1 MKAQDLSTVRISVL
15 GPVRAWVDGGPVDLA
30 GPKQRSV
37 LVRLVL
43 AHGNVV
49 SVDRLI
55 EDLWAGEPPPKALA
69 ALQAYISHLR
79 RLLEPGRV
87 RRTAAQVI
95 VSAAPGYCLRLPD
108 EAVDVWSLE
117 ARVTAAE
124 QHRDP
129 QQRAALLE
137 DAVTAWAGD
146 PYAEVRDALWAAPEV
161 ARLAELRLS
170 VTEAHAAAQSALGQ
184 HAVVARV
191 LEPHVR
197 DHPDREAAACLLA
210 AARYRCGQ
218 QAAAL
223 DVLRRTG
230 AYLTEELGLE
240 PGRALRDL
248 ERDILRHADHLE
260 PIALEPAPV
269 SVSHDMPEAGA
280 THGRAGELA
289 AIDAAAAAAVRGG
302 LRVVWIG
309 GEAGAGKTTVVG
321 AAADR
326 LRAAGWTVTAGR
338 SPEVDGAP
346 PGWAWTE
353 ILEPFSATL
362 SPRQS
367 EALAPL
373 LHDGRTTSEGTV
385 FWIAHAL
392 AEVLGQA
399 AGRTPLLIVLDDLH
413 RTDGLT
419 LELLRLSADR
429 LGAGRVLVIGTYRPS
444 ESGAELGQA
453 RAALA
458 NHTAAHLTL
467 PGLDDAALT
476 ALATDCGLPAVTR
489 ETLRLLRERTGGNPL
504 FVRELARLMVAEGVD
519 AAHDGIPAGVGDVV
533 RRRLARLPPQTAT
546 ALRQAAVL
554 GREVDI
560 TLLGELARS
569 DDDELLDALEPA
581 VLAGLLEEPAP
592 GRIRFAHN
600 LIRDTLY
607 EDTSVLRRSRLHAAA
622 LGLLRSPGRGADA
635 ASLAY
640 HAVAA
645 ATAETA
651 DEAAL
656 FAMSAAREADGVGA
670 PVEAARQWRA
680 AVRMWELSG
689 ADNASTVPA
698 RCGLIAALA
707 HAGDA
712 LGSREELHH
721 TMVAVGSG
729 ELERSDRGIETD
741 DAAAVQALTASDS
754 PLVWR
759 VRDGDVIDP
768 VIVDPLHR
776 VLAGEQ
782 PAPVRARLLLTLFT
796 ELEGVEHDSALAAGA
811 EALQLAR
818 ALHAQDPAAHQ
829 RLLCAALN
837 TYAFACLGPD
847 LADERESIVAE
858 LLSVAEAC
866 DAVDYQAV
874 AHWFAFLDASGRSDL
889 AGAAAHADLAVARA
903 GTGQLGFLLGVL
915 DAFGAQLSM
924 LAGRVDEGE
933 RGYLAVSAKLAEYG
947 VANGAHIGIVGRV
960 SANLVRGSLAPMADD
975 LLAVHRHVSKIIAD
989 GAVIALLQ
997 AGRTEEALQV
1007 WVERL
1012 PIERSFY
1019 FVAMATLRVHAA
1031 VAVGDLD
1038 TAEATAAQLL
1048 PYSGRFAGLDNGTL
1062 LTGPVDA
1069 ALAAVAE
1076 ATGDA
1081 AGAARYRRAAH
1092 ELTERLAAQAT
1103 DLLRRA

>member
-1 MKAQDLSTVRISVL
+1 MTAQDLLPVRISVL
-15 GPVRAWVDGGPVDLA
+15 GPVRASVGGELVDLA

-43 AHGNVV
+43 AHGDVV

-79 RLLEPGRV
+79 RVLEPGRE
-87 RRTAAQVI
+87 RRAAARVI

-117 ARVTAAE
+117 ARIAAAE
-124 QHRDP
+124 QHSDP
-129 QQRAALLE
+129 LERAPLLE
-137 DAVTAWAGD
+137 DVVAAWTGD
-146 PYAEVRDALWAAPEV
+146 PYVEVRDALWAAPEV

-184 HAVVARV
+184 HGVVARV

-210 AARYRCGQ
+210 VARYRSGH

-223 DVLRRTG
+223 DVLRRTT

-260 PIALEPAPV
+260 PIALAPAPV
-269 SVSHDMPEAGA
+269 SPPHDAPQASP
-280 THGRAGELA
+280 TRGRADELA

-309 GEAGAGKTTVVG
+309 GEAGAGKTTVVD
-321 AAADR
+321 AAAAR
-326 LRAAGWTVTAGR
+326 LRDAGWTVVAGR

-353 ILEPFSATL
+353 VLETFAATL
-362 SPRQS
+362 PPRQAG
-367 EALAPL
+367 ALAPL
-373 LHDGRTTSEGTV
+373 LHDGRATAEGSA

-399 AGRTPLLIVLDDLH
+399 AERTPLLIVLDDLH

-419 LELLRLSADR
+419 LELLRLTADR
-429 LGAGRVLVIGTYRPS
+429 LGSGRVLVIGTYRPS

-467 PGLDDAALT
+467 SGLDDAALT
-476 ALATDCGLPAVTR
+476 ALAIDCGLPAVTR
-489 ETLRLLRERTGGNPL
+489 ETLRLLRDRTGGNPL

-519 AAHDGIPAGVGDVV
+519 AAHGRIPAGVGDVV

-581 VLAGLLEEPAP
+581 VLAGLLDEPVP

-622 LGLLRSPGRGADA
+622 LDLLRPRGADA

-645 ATAETA
+645 ATADTA
-651 DEAAL
+651 AEAAD
-656 FAMSAAREADGVGA
+656 FAMQAAREADAVGA

-680 AVRMWELSG
+680 AVRMFELAG
-689 ADNASTVPA
+689 ADRSAAVPA

-707 HAGDA
+707 QAGDA
-712 LGSREELHH
+712 IGSREELHH
-721 TMVAVGSG
+721 TMVAVGSH
-729 ELERSDRGIETD
+729 
-741 DAAAVQALTASDS
+741 DALAVQALTASDS

-759 VRDGDVIDP
+759 VRDGDLIDHA
-768 VIVDPLHR
+768 IVDPLRR
-776 VLAGEQ
+776 VLNREQ
-782 PAPVRARLLLTLFT
+782 DPQLRARLLLTLFT
-796 ELEGVEHDSALAAGA
+796 ELEGVEHDSALAAGQ
-811 EALQLAR
+811 EALALAR
-818 ALHAQDPAAHQ
+818 AVHAQDPAGNQ

-837 TYAFACLGPD
+837 VRAFACLGPD
-847 LADERESIVAE
+847 LAHERESVVAE

-866 DAVDYQAV
+866 DAIDYQAV
-874 AHWFAFLDASGRSDL
+874 AHWFAFLDASAGSDL
-889 AGAAAHADLAVARA
+889 AGAAAHADQAVARA

-915 DAFGAQLSM
+915 DAFGAQLAV
-924 LAGRVDEGE
+924 LAGRTDEGE
-933 RGYLAVSAKLAEYG
+933 RGYIAVSAKLAEYG

-975 LLAVHRHVSKIIAD
+975 LVAVHRFVSRIIAD
-989 GAVIALLQ
+989 GAAIALHQ
-997 AGRTEEALQV
+997 AGRTEEAQQIWAQRV
-1007 WVERL
+1007 

-1019 FVAMATLRVHAA
+1019 FVAMATLRAHAA
-1031 VAVGDLD
+1031 VAMGDLAVA
-1038 TAEATAAQLL
+1038 TATAAELL

-1081 AGAARYRRAAH
+1081 TGAARYRQAAA
-1092 ELTERLAAQAT
+1092 ELTERLRAAAQALI
-1103 DLLRRA
+1103 D

>member
-1 MKAQDLSTVRISVL
+1 MTAQDLLKVRISVL
-15 GPVRAWVDGGPVDLA
+15 GPVRAWVDGQPVDLA

-37 LVRLVL
+37 LLRLLL
-43 AHGNVV
+43 AHGDVV

-79 RLLEPGRV
+79 RVLEPGRE
-87 RRTAAQVI
+87 RRAAARVI

-117 ARVTAAE
+117 AGIAAAE
-124 QHRDP
+124 HHSDP
-129 QQRAALLE
+129 QQRAPLLE
-137 DAVTAWAGD
+137 DVVAAWTGD

-170 VTEAHAAAQSALGQ
+170 VVEAHAAAQSALGQ

-210 AARYRCGQ
+210 VARYRSGH

-223 DVLRRTG
+223 DVLRRT
-230 AYLTEELGLE
+230 ATYLSEELGLE

-248 ERDILRHADHLE
+248 ERDILRHADHLD
-260 PIALEPAPV
+260 PIAVAPAPV
-269 SVSHDMPEAGA
+269 SAPVEVPD
-280 THGRAGELA
+280 THPARGRADELA
-289 AIDAAAAAAVRGG
+289 AIDGAAAAAARGG

-309 GEAGAGKTTVVG
+309 GEAGAGKTTVVD
-321 AAADR
+321 AAAAR
-326 LRAAGWTVTAGR
+326 LRDAGWVVAAGR

-353 ILEPFSATL
+353 VLETFTATL
-362 SPRQS
+362 HPGQS
-367 EALAPL
+367 AALAPL
-373 LHDGRTTSEGTV
+373 LHDGRGTSEQTAEGTV

-399 AGRTPLLIVLDDLH
+399 AERAPLLIVLDDLH

-419 LELLRLSADR
+419 LELLRLTADR

-467 PGLDDAALT
+467 SGLDDAALT

-519 AAHDGIPAGVGDVV
+519 AAHGGIPAGVGDVV
-533 RRRLARLPPQTAT
+533 RRRVARLPPQTAT

-581 VLAGLLEEPAP
+581 VLAGLLDEPAP

-622 LGLLRSPGRGADA
+622 LDLLRAPGRGADA

-651 DEAAL
+651 ADAAG
-656 FAMSAAREADGVGA
+656 FAMTAAREADGVGA

-680 AVRMWELSG
+680 AVRMLELSG
-689 ADNASTVPA
+689 AQDSSAVPA

-707 HAGDA
+707 QAGDA
-712 LGSREELHH
+712 IGSREELHH
-721 TMVAVGSG
+721 TMVAVGS
-729 ELERSDRGIETD
+729 D
-741 DAAAVQALTASDS
+741 DALAVQALTASDS

-759 VRDGDVIDP
+759 VRDGDLVDHA
-768 VIVDPLHR
+768 IVDPLRR
-776 VLAGEQ
+776 VLGGEQ
-782 PAPVRARLLLTLFT
+782 PPQVRARLLMTLFT
-796 ELEGVEHDSALAAGA
+796 ELEGVEHDSALAACE
-811 EALQLAR
+811 EALRLAR
-818 ALHAQDPAAHQ
+818 AVHAQDPAAHQ

-837 TYAFACLGPD
+837 VRAFACLGPD
-847 LADERESIVAE
+847 LAHERESIVAE
-858 LLSVAEAC
+858 LLSVAEAY
-866 DAVDYQAV
+866 DAIDYQAV

-889 AGAAAHADLAVARA
+889 AGAAAHADQAVARA

-915 DAFGAQLSM
+915 DAFGAQLSV
-924 LAGRVDEGE
+924 LAGRTDEGE
-933 RGYLAVSAKLAEYG
+933 RGYTAVSAKLAEYG

-960 SANLVRGSLAPMADD
+960 SANLVRGSLAPIADD
-975 LLAVHRHVSKIIAD
+975 LVAVHRFVSRIIAD
-989 GAVIALLQ
+989 GATIALYQ
-997 AGRTEEALQV
+997 AGRIEEAQQI
-1007 WVERL
+1007 WSERI

-1019 FVAMATLRVHAA
+1019 FVAMATLRAHAA
-1031 VAVGDLD
+1031 VAMGDLGVA
-1038 TAEATAAQLL
+1038 TATAAELL

-1076 ATGDA
+1076 ATGDT
-1081 AGAARYRRAAH
+1081 AGAARYRQAAA
-1092 ELTERLAAQAT
+1092 ELTQRL
-1103 DLLRRA
+1103 RAEARALID